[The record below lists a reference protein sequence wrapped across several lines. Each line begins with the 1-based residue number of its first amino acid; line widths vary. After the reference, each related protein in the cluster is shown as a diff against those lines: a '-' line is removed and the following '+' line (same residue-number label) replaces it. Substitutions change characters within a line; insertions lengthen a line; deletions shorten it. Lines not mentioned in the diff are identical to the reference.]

1 MEWRLET
8 ILERGSCWTLQNKFI
23 GVLLVELVSMFKLVS
38 FTRKK
43 GSGSR
48 AVKWA
53 DGPFNRKNF
62 RVRFLIFSVRLNP
75 SFFGPDRI
83 SPRLDRASP
92 RLIGWPGFLFFLVFS
107 FLLIMKN
114 TFNFNTNR
122 NFFTSFLKSF
132 FFFLSILKK
141 LLMNNN
147 IFSIS
152 TI

>member
-1 MEWRLET
+1 MKDNNVSLDPGSSGH
-8 ILERGSCWTLQNKFI
+8 ILMLKLLS
-23 GVLLVELVSMFKLVS
+23 GV
-38 FTRKK
+38 
-43 GSGSR
+43 SGEIR
-48 AVKWA
+48 AVKRV
-53 DGPFNRKNF
+53 DGSQVDPFNSKNF
-62 RVRFLIFSVRLNP
+62 KVRVLVFPTRLNP
-75 SFFGPDRI
+75 GFFGPDRI
-83 SPRLDRASP
+83 SSRPDRASP
-92 RLIGWPGFLFFLVFS
+92 RLTGWPRFFYFFLVFS

-114 TFNFNTNR
+114 TFNFNTNH